1 MAFMGTGLASGEN
14 RALEAAEKA
23 ISSPLLID
31 TSIEGA
37 HGVLINITGGKT
49 MTLHEVSKASQLIH
63 SLADPDANIIFGTVI
78 DESMKETVKVTV
90 IATGFDQPAAEKAA
104 TPVEDTPAPRQPA
117 VRKAQPP
124 FPVVPETP
132 PYVFEPKSAGAP
144 VWEPTSY
151 ADKQWE
157 TYETPSF
164 IRRTKHSSLRKSPH
178 EIS

>member
-1 MAFMGTGLASGEN
+1 
-14 RALEAAEKA
+14 
-23 ISSPLLID
+23 
-31 TSIEGA
+31 
-37 HGVLINITGGKT
+37 

-63 SLADPDANIIFGTVI
+63 GLADPDANIIFGTVI

-90 IATGFDQPAAEKAA
+90 IATGFDQVEDKKAA
-104 TPVEDTPAPRQPA
+104 PVDEAPSSRPA
-117 VRKAQPP
+117 VRRAQAP

-132 PYVFEPKSAGAP
+132 PYVFESKNAGAP
-144 VWEPTSY
+144 VWEPTSFT
-151 ADKQWE
+151 DKQWE